1 MGMVQKLS
9 ELPGLVVTLDRLE
22 RRDDLQTT
30 LDRPYAFVY
39 YVTIHNNSDRAI
51 TVKGRK
57 WVVEEQDGERLV
69 LEGDGVVG
77 QFPRIAP
84 GHSFSYSSYHIVRG
98 DSVVRGAYLC
108 HDDEGNVFVARI
120 PEFVLQVSGDR
131 LMA

>member
-1 MGMVQKLS
+1 MQKLS

-30 LDRPYAFVY
+30 MDRPYAFVY
-39 YVTIHNNSDRAI
+39 YITIHNGSDRVI

-57 WVVEEQDGERLV
+57 WVVEEVDGERLV

-84 GHSFSYSSYHIVRG
+84 GHSFSYNSYHIVRR
-98 DSVVRGAYLC
+98 DSVARGAYLC
-108 HDDEGNVFVARI
+108 HDDGGNVFVARI
-120 PEFVLQVSGDR
+120 PEFVLRVSEEAQ
-131 LMA
+131 LA

>member
-1 MGMVQKLS
+1 MQKLS

-22 RRDDLQTT
+22 RRYDLQTT
-30 LDRPYAFVY
+30 LDRPHAFVY
-39 YVTIHNNSDRAI
+39 YITIHNGSDRAI

-57 WVVEEQDGERLV
+57 WVVEVVGGGDRVV

-84 GHSFSYSSYHIVRG
+84 GHSFSYNSYHIVRG
-98 DSVVRGAYLC
+98 DSVARGSYLC

-120 PEFVLQVSGDR
+120 PEFVLRVSEEAQ
-131 LMA
+131 LA

>member
-1 MGMVQKLS
+1 MQKLA
-9 ELPGLVVTLDRLE
+9 ELPGLRVTLDRLE

-30 LDRPYAFVY
+30 VDRPYAFVY
-39 YVTIHNNSDRAI
+39 YITIHNESDRAI

-84 GHSFSYSSYHIVRG
+84 GHSFSYNSYHIVRC
-98 DSVVRGAYLC
+98 DSVAKGAYLC
-108 HDDEGNVFVARI
+108 HDDRGNVFVVKI
-120 PEFVLQVSGDR
+120 PPFVLRVSEEPQIV
-131 LMA
+131 